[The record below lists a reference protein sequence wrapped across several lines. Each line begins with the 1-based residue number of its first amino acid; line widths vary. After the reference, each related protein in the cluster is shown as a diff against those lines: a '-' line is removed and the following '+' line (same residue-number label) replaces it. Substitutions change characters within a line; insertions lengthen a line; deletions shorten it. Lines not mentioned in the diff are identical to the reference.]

1 MKQKILGIT
10 IAFIILLLTTV
21 AILFSVKVKQYLNVN
36 LWTTQQQNFLM
47 FKNEKDENLFNN
59 VSWTNF
65 QAETTEKSA
74 KKAFR
79 LYKKK
84 ISTSEISSEL
94 NKNLVKIDLSVTLEQ
109 GWYNITIMLPS
120 KDLFEVI
127 F

>member
-94 NKNLVKIDLSVTLEQ
+94 NKNLVKVDLSVTLEQ

>member
-94 NKNLVKIDLSVTLEQ
+94 NKNLVKVDLSVTLEQ
-109 GWYNITIMLPS
+109 GWYNITIM
-120 KDLFEVI
+120 
-127 F
+127 

>member
-84 ISTSEISSEL
+84 IPTSEISPEL
-94 NKNLVKIDLSVTLEQ
+94 NKNLVKVDLSVTLEQ

>member
-94 NKNLVKIDLSVTLEQ
+94 NKNLVKVDLSVTLEQ
-109 GWYNITIMLPS
+109 GRYNITIMLPS